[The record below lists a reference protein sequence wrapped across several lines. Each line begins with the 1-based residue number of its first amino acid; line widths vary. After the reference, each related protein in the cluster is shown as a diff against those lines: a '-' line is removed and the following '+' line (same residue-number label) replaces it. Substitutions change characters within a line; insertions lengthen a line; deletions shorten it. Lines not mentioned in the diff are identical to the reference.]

1 MMYMPSTSSR
11 ILEKEHIRI
20 AARDLLSTLNLN
32 NCLGVSLTM
41 KQSREGIIL
50 DEMRASQ
57 NLRHFLNKIN
67 NIVYA
72 KRFKRFGKKLNVIP
86 VLEKSLCG
94 RYHYHL
100 ILLSPSHIFTKTFSS
115 LLTGEW
121 EKTYFGYRQSHIHN
135 EIDVGWTYYITK
147 FKSASDG
154 IDWENYHWN

>member
-1 MMYMPSTSSR
+1 MYMPSTSSR

-32 NCLGVSLTM
+32 YCLGVSLTM
-41 KQSREGIIL
+41 KQSRECIIL

-86 VLEKSLCG
+86 VLEK
-94 RYHYHL
+94 
-100 ILLSPSHIFTKTFSS
+100 
-115 LLTGEW
+115 
-121 EKTYFGYRQSHIHN
+121 
-135 EIDVGWTYYITK
+135 
-147 FKSASDG
+147 
-154 IDWENYHWN
+154 